1 MTESTRTTLTREQL
15 LGKAAKV
22 RYEEVEIDGI
32 GTVGIRQR
40 TRLQESRRTFA
51 MFDASGKFDND
62 KAVLQPFW
70 RLIDQVM
77 VDESTPMFSESDIA
91 TLGALPEGELDE
103 LFTAVQRFNSEVDD
117 DPKKSVE
124 SEESGEN

>member
-1 MTESTRTTLTREQL
+1 M